1 MIRTLSVDGKKL
13 ELRDEPDD
21 NSNIFDVDSISLLI
35 GENGTGKTYFLNQVI
50 NEFKSSHIGAFT
62 GGVKLISS
70 TFRATMLKTK
80 LDIGGLFISP
90 QSLSGKDMHRQ
101 NVLLMR
107 PPTMEEALE

>member
-62 GGVKLISS
+62 GGCEIDFFNVPSYDVKNETRYWGVVYFSPIPFRERYASS
-70 TFRATMLKTK
+70 KR
-80 LDIGGLFISP
+80 FIDASP
-90 QSLSGKDMHRQ
+90 YY
-101 NVLLMR
+101 
-107 PPTMEEALE
+107 